1 MMGAFLNV
9 NTHLSRNLA
18 SMVHGSALASAGEP
32 GVAPRC
38 APWNN
43 AQITNKLYFIKSVC
57 TMMYKIAFQ
66 ESRDHTRARDVNCLV
81 TFGYGYTFLV
91 FLRQWIRVR

>member
-1 MMGAFLNV
+1 
-9 NTHLSRNLA
+9 
-18 SMVHGSALASAGEP
+18 
-32 GVAPRC
+32 
-38 APWNN
+38 
-43 AQITNKLYFIKSVC
+43 
-57 TMMYKIAFQ
+57 MYKIAFQ